1 MHLPT
6 PLNRIIVL
14 QREVTL
20 LAWTMMIFNGY
31 QQMSRQWLIF

>member
-6 PLNRIIVL
+6 PLNRITVP

-20 LAWTMMIFNGY
+20 LAWTMTIFNGY
-31 QQMSRQWLIF
+31 QPMSRQWLIF